1 MNLKLKKKDNVVNSL
16 VMFLKLP
23 FVVSSVSDAE
33 TVEFDICNLFSI
45 SKRLVCVISIVLVSC
60 IKVVV
65 CFDSVSLTT
74 GTKVL
79 SVLGTL
85 S

>member
-1 MNLKLKKKDNVVNSL
+1 MDLKFKRIDNVINSL

-23 FVVSSVSDAE
+23 FVVSSVSDPG
-33 TVEFDICNLFSI
+33 TVEFVEFICNLFSI

-65 CFDSVSLTT
+65 
-74 GTKVL
+74 
-79 SVLGTL
+79 
-85 S
+85 